1 MAKARL
7 TKTETKRLYAAIL
20 SKTKKLWLGPGYSP
34 TQSNLM
40 STSDMVTIEKIIHK
54 YQKKQ

>member
-20 SKTKKLWLGPGYSP
+20 GKTKKLWLGS
-34 TQSNLM
+34 QSNLM
-40 STSDMVTIEKIIHK
+40 STADMVAIEKIIHK
-54 YQKKQ
+54 YQKRQ